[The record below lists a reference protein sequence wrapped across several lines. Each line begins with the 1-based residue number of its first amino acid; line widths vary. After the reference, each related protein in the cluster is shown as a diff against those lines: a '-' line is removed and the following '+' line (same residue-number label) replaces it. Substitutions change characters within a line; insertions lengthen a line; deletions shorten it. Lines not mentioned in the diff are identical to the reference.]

1 VTALLEEGF
10 PDFYAWPGKPG
21 VERWAGVRD
30 ATGQLAAVA
39 ALAWS
44 APDAAMISGVAVH
57 PAARGRRLGRAVCE
71 FLAVQGLRRHGAV
84 VLMVE
89 EWNQAARRL
98 YGSLGLRYRDV
109 AAAATIPRFAG

>member
-1 VTALLEEGF
+1 VTALLTESF
-10 PDFYAWPGKPG
+10 PDSYAWPGQPG

-30 ATGQLAAVA
+30 DRGRLAAVA

-44 APDAAMISGVAVH
+44 APDAAMISGVAVRT
-57 PAARGRRLGRAVCE
+57 ADRGRRLGHAVCE
-71 FLAVQGLRRHGAV
+71 FLTREGLRDRGAV

-98 YGSLGLRYRDV
+98 YGNLGLHYRDV
-109 AAAATIPRFAG
+109 AAAAASG

>member
-1 VTALLEEGF
+1 MTALLEESF
-10 PDFYAWPGKPG
+10 PDSYAWPGQPG

-30 ATGQLAAVA
+30 AAGQLAAVA

-44 APDAAMISGVAVH
+44 APDAAMISGVAAR
-57 PAARGRRLGRAVCE
+57 PSARGRRFGHAVCD
-71 FLAVQGLRRHGAV
+71 FLTREGLRRHGAV

-98 YGSLGLRYRDV
+98 YAAGTALPRRSRRSGVSLN
-109 AAAATIPRFAG
+109 P